1 MLGTVTKAGRV
12 LDLFTPAEPE
22 WGVGEVA
29 ERLGIPKSSA
39 HGLLATLCG
48 IGLVR
53 NVAGRYRLG
62 WRIVELNRTLY
73 KTTGLLNGTD
83 TVLRQLAEQ
92 VGATVE
98 LAALRHHDVAVLDR
112 VVGASMRAN
121 DNRVGHRATAN
132 SACGKV
138 LLAHAGTRAIGR
150 FVDEVTLVPQTSHS
164 ITEESKF
171 RSELNA
177 VRLRGLAYDME
188 ESSSGLCS
196 VAAPIRDAEGTVH
209 LAIGLTLPALSF
221 RRDRELLGK
230 SVQRSAARISHSVR
244 SADGRCAVAVSER
257 QQHFDTSAASALG
270 S

>member
-12 LDLFTPAEPE
+12 LDLFTSSAPE

-39 HGLLATLCG
+39 HGLLSTLCG

-62 WRIVELNRTLY
+62 WRIVELNRTLC
-73 KTTGLLNGTD
+73 KTTGLSNGAD
-83 TVLRQLAEQ
+83 IVLRQLAEQ

-98 LAALRHHDVAVLDR
+98 LAALRERDVAVLDR
-112 VVGASMRAN
+112 AVGTSMRAN
-121 DNRVGHRATAN
+121 DGVVDQRSVVH

-138 LLAHAGTRAIGR
+138 LLAHAGPRALDR
-150 FVDEVTLVPQTSHS
+150 YVDENSLMPRTLHS
-164 ITEESKF
+164 ITSVSKL
-171 RSELNA
+171 RSELST
-177 VRLRGLAYDME
+177 VRLRGLGFDIE
-188 ESSSGLCS
+188 ESHDGLCS
-196 VAAPIRDAEGTVH
+196 VAAPIRDTEGAVH

-230 SVQRSAARISHSVR
+230 SVQRAAARISHSVR
-244 SADGRCAVAVSER
+244 SAAGVDGCAVAGV
-257 QQHFDTSAASALG
+257 
-270 S
+270 

>member
-1 MLGTVTKAGRV
+1 MLGTVTKAGKV

-39 HGLLATLCG
+39 HGLLATLSG

-62 WRIVELNRTLY
+62 WRIVELNRTLR
-73 KTTGLLNGTD
+73 KTTGLLNGSS
-83 TVLRQLAEQ
+83 TVLRQLGDQ
-92 VGATVE
+92 LGATVE
-98 LAALRHHDVAVLDR
+98 LVALRHYDATVLDR

-121 DNRVGHRATAN
+121 DDPGGHRSAAS

-138 LLAHAGTRAIGR
+138 LLAHVGPRVITG
-150 FVDEVTLVPQTSHS
+150 FLDEVGLVPQTSHT
-164 ITEESKF
+164 ITSVSKF

-188 ESSSGLCS
+188 ESRSGLCS
-196 VAAPIRDAEGTVH
+196 VAAPIRDVDGSVH
-209 LAIGLTLPALSF
+209 LALGLTLPALSF

-230 SVQRSAARISHSVR
+230 SGQRSAARISESVR
-244 SADGRCAVAVSER
+244 SDRHCAVV
-257 QQHFDTSAASALG
+257 G
-270 S
+270 V